1 MKRHALCLNYV
12 DWLADTRVRCCTAE
26 ERGVWIEVLMYMNQA
41 ERRGVLERK
50 LEQIAR
56 LVGTETSVL
65 HSLIR
70 QGLLKGQD
78 GRGDYG
84 PEGAGNR
91 LPLMGIVEQGP
102 QRGQQVIVLEEPEGP
117 MWFCDWMV
125 AETYSVTVGAE
136 AQLPV
141 VAKPEATLV
150 KSPPEGEG
158 VVSWESK
165 EGTPAKQGGELFE
178 LTPSGSAEDEEDSGQ
193 GGGRKIPNCPHARL
207 VELFQ
212 RMLPTAKKVVVVGPG
227 NELGKAL
234 KARWRSLA
242 AAEEGEFTGYTCVED
257 GLKKWAAIF
266 AMAGRSKFL
275 TGRVPNRNGEAPFE
289 LSLLW
294 MVGPK
299 NMEKLLNGFYN
310 RDAGERGV
318 AAGDQAPRSAMAER
332 VLSGVEQVM
341 AMQRRM
347 TEGAPEAR
355 SQESQQL
362 EALPL

>member
-41 ERRGVLERK
+41 PRRGVLERK
-50 LEQIAR
+50 LDQIAR
-56 LVGTETSVL
+56 LVGADASVL
-65 HSLIR
+65 YSLIR

-78 GRGDYG
+78 ARGDYG
-84 PEGAGNR
+84 PDGGSSR
-91 LPLMGIVEQGP
+91 LPLMGIVEQGS
-102 QRGQQVIVLEEPEGP
+102 QRGQQVIVLEEPDGP

-136 AQLPV
+136 AQLPAV
-141 VAKPEATLV
+141 TTHEALPL
-150 KSPPEGEG
+150 KGRPEGEG
-158 VVSWESK
+158 FVSWEAK
-165 EGTPAKQGGELFE
+165 ERRDVKGVGELFE
-178 LTPSGSAEDEEDSGQ
+178 LTPSGSAEEEDVGSE

-266 AMAGRSKFL
+266 ALAGRSKFL
-275 TGRVPNRNGEAPFE
+275 TGRVPSRNGEAPFE

-310 RDAGERGV
+310 RDAEERGLPP
-318 AAGDQAPRSAMAER
+318 GDETPRSAMAER
-332 VLSGVEQVM
+332 VMSGVEQVM
-341 AMQRRM
+341 EMQRRM
-347 TEGAPEAR
+347 TAGGSDVMPK
-355 SQESQQL
+355 ESAQM